1 MSLDAFLE
9 ITFQNIVGAMSDLK
23 HLTRVFGGNSV
34 QNEPC
39 HLLNCP
45 RLSLL
50 AGGLA
55 ETIDVLEKSKSAFKS
70 KNLGQ
75 IRKKLESLLTTG

>member
-1 MSLDAFLE
+1 
-9 ITFQNIVGAMSDLK
+9 MSDLK
-23 HLTRVFGGNSV
+23 HLTRVFGGNSLH
-34 QNEPC
+34 NEPC

-55 ETIDVLEKSKSAFKS
+55 ETIEVLEKSKSAFKS